1 MAKAVEV
8 AGQAAPEPATVLA
21 PAPASASAMP
31 LTAAPSLR
39 PAATRTAVDP
49 AKATAFGK
57 ARTSARPATEL
68 GVHLVQATATQVTRT
83 PVGVQMRKE
92 PPTAAGLAEATGMVA
107 GLVVAAEPDEVKP
120 TTMDR
125 TARAMPTAVAP
136 GVEVVVVMTAGSAAV
151 PVADRGTAVVL
162 LQVTTMVAATGQ
174 HLKVTFGLK

>member
-1 MAKAVEV
+1 
-8 AGQAAPEPATVLA
+8 
-21 PAPASASAMP
+21 
-31 LTAAPSLR
+31 
-39 PAATRTAVDP
+39 
-49 AKATAFGK
+49 
-57 ARTSARPATEL
+57 
-68 GVHLVQATATQVTRT
+68 
-83 PVGVQMRKE
+83 MRKE
-92 PPTAAGLAEATGMVA
+92 PPAAAGLAEATGMVA
-107 GLVVAAEPDEVKP
+107 GLVVAAKLDEVKP